1 MVDVKKIKDTV
12 SKAKNKI
19 SSGKVPPHKHCRIC
33 QVAIP
38 MNAEPRVCKDASCKE
53 KFDKDE
59 RMQKQ
64 MKFWMF
70 FFFALVA
77 LPFLAALFSQL

>member
-12 SKAKNKI
+12 SKAKIKI
-19 SSGKVPPHKHCRIC
+19 SSGKVPPHKLCRIC

-38 MNAEPRVCKDASCKE
+38 MNGEPRVCKDANCKE

-64 MKFWMF
+64 MKFWTF

-77 LPFLAALFSQL
+77 FPFLAALFSQL